1 MTIQHRWKTIQT
13 GCQDPINNCLRE
25 EKISVIMGNKFRDFD
40 NQLFNTGLT
49 VIGILKNQL
58 TVLKTNP
65 SGLKPNRSF
74 TCVVRFVT

>member
-1 MTIQHRWKTIQT
+1 
-13 GCQDPINNCLRE
+13 
-25 EKISVIMGNKFRDFD
+25 MGNKFQDFD
-40 NQLFNTGLT
+40 NQPFHTGLT

-65 SGLKPNRSF
+65 SGVKPNRSF